1 MIQNPNQRGLS
12 NAALEVLAI
21 VAYRQPIT
29 RHEIENIRGA
39 SSDNVLRKLLTFS
52 LIEEAGRLEG
62 PGRPILFRT
71 TDDFLDYISK
81 INKDICSSIG
91 YTRIANMNLITKID
105 GDYKAIGL
113 DIENMDSIDF
123 DDLVGMKF
131 KLVHN
136 NDYYE
141 KTAFKT
147 FMPTSDL
154 KKAYNSK
161 NSITLTIKAIV
172 RENADSCVG
181 MLANGIAYSDKLTE
195 LVVNNALN
203 SDIVKEQKKADYN
216 VLTRES
222 LDKESKS
229 SLISYLGGDTTPYA
243 LMIYPKN
250 FDAKD
255 QVIEYLDSYNDK
267 IDKED
272 DEIVYTDM
280 AQTISDMTGGIMDG
294 ITVVLIAFASIS
306 LVVSLIMVGIITYI
320 SVLERTKEIGIL
332 HVLGARKKDITRVF
346 NTETFIIGS
355 CSGLL
360 GIFLAWV
367 ATFPINNILYKMT
380 ESENVAK
387 LDPLHAISL
396 LIISVVLTMIGG

>member
-1 MIQNPNQRGLS
+1 M
-12 NAALEVLAI
+12 
-21 VAYRQPIT
+21 
-29 RHEIENIRGA
+29 
-39 SSDNVLRKLLTFS
+39 
-52 LIEEAGRLEG
+52 
-62 PGRPILFRT
+62 
-71 TDDFLDYISK
+71 
-81 INKDICSSIG
+81 
-91 YTRIANMNLITKID
+91 
-105 GDYKAIGL
+105 
-113 DIENMDSIDF
+113 
-123 DDLVGMKF
+123 
-131 KLVHN
+131 
-136 NDYYE
+136 
-141 KTAFKT
+141 
-147 FMPTSDL
+147 
-154 KKAYNSK
+154 
-161 NSITLTIKAIV
+161 
-172 RENADSCVG
+172 RENADSGVG

-387 LDPLHAISL
+387 LDPLHVISL

>member
-1 MIQNPNQRGLS
+1 M
-12 NAALEVLAI
+12 
-21 VAYRQPIT
+21 
-29 RHEIENIRGA
+29 
-39 SSDNVLRKLLTFS
+39 
-52 LIEEAGRLEG
+52 
-62 PGRPILFRT
+62 
-71 TDDFLDYISK
+71 
-81 INKDICSSIG
+81 
-91 YTRIANMNLITKID
+91 
-105 GDYKAIGL
+105 
-113 DIENMDSIDF
+113 
-123 DDLVGMKF
+123 
-131 KLVHN
+131 
-136 NDYYE
+136 
-141 KTAFKT
+141 
-147 FMPTSDL
+147 
-154 KKAYNSK
+154 
-161 NSITLTIKAIV
+161 
-172 RENADSCVG
+172 RENADSGVG

-332 HVLGARKKDITRVF
+332 HALGARKKDITRVF
-346 NTETFIIGS
+346 NRKH
-355 CSGLL
+355 L
-360 GIFLAWV
+360 
-367 ATFPINNILYKMT
+367 
-380 ESENVAK
+380 
-387 LDPLHAISL
+387 
-396 LIISVVLTMIGG
+396 

>member
-1 MIQNPNQRGLS
+1 
-12 NAALEVLAI
+12 
-21 VAYRQPIT
+21 
-29 RHEIENIRGA
+29 
-39 SSDNVLRKLLTFS
+39 
-52 LIEEAGRLEG
+52 
-62 PGRPILFRT
+62 
-71 TDDFLDYISK
+71 
-81 INKDICSSIG
+81 
-91 YTRIANMNLITKID
+91 MNLITKID

-387 LDPLHAISL
+387 LDPLHVISL

>member
-1 MIQNPNQRGLS
+1 M
-12 NAALEVLAI
+12 
-21 VAYRQPIT
+21 
-29 RHEIENIRGA
+29 A
-39 SSDNVLRKLLTFS
+39 SS
-52 LIEEAGRLEG
+52 
-62 PGRPILFRT
+62 
-71 TDDFLDYISK
+71 YISSYPEM
-81 INKDICSSIG
+81 INKEEGS
-91 YTRIANMNLITKID
+91 Y
-105 GDYKAIGL
+105 
-113 DIENMDSIDF
+113 IENMDSIDF

-141 KTAFKT
+141 KTSFKT
-147 FMPTSDL
+147 FMPTNDL

-172 RENADSCVG
+172 RENADSGVG

-267 IDKED
+267 VDKED

-332 HVLGARKKDITRVF
+332 RALGARKKDITRVF
-346 NTETFIIGS
+346 NAETFIIGS

-360 GIFLAWV
+360 GIFLAWA

-380 ESENVAK
+380 ELENVAK

-396 LIISVVLTMIGG
+396 LIISVVLTMIGGWIPSKMAAKKDPVESLRS